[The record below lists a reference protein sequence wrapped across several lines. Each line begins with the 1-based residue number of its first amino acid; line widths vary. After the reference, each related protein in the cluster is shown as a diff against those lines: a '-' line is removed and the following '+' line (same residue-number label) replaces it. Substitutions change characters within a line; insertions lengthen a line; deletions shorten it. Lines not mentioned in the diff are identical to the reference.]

1 MSAIVLV
8 PVGTVRGDILA
19 RLAQRV
25 GKTFRSTV
33 TLQELKFDPGLA
45 FDSYRNQ
52 YNSTLILS
60 LLLSNTNDTDARF
73 VGVTPYDLFVPVLT
87 FVFGEAQLNGRAAV
101 VSSFRLRPEY
111 YGLRANESLLE
122 SRLEKETIHE
132 IGHTFGLLHCSDD
145 TCVMR
150 SSTYAEDIDL
160 KSDRLCT
167 RCLFQLFPAASTAS
181 FGSLR

>member
-1 MSAIVLV
+1 MPAIVLV

-19 RLAQRV
+19 RLAQKV
-25 GKTFRSTV
+25 GETFRSTV
-33 TLQELKFDPGLA
+33 ALQELKFDPGLA

-60 LLLSNTNDTDARF
+60 LLLSNANDTDARF

-167 RCLFQLFPAASTAS
+167 RCLFQLFPAASAAA
-181 FGSLR
+181 FDALR